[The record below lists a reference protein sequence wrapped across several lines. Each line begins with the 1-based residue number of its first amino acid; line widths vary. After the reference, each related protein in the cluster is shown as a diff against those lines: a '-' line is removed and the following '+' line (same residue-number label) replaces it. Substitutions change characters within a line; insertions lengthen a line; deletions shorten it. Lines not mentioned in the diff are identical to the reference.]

1 MVRYLLSATDGS
13 VTDAT
18 DFFGGDN
25 GLLGVGKTKTNAIKT
40 EAKGLAALPAVAVG
54 ASATEDL
61 TQVFRLSNQNNENIF
76 NVSVNGVPG
85 IIEIPQGFYVG
96 TTLAEALQERMN
108 QIEGT
113 TGIVGGGITVSYNSD
128 TNNFTFTNG
137 TTGRDSTIKVRGRR

>member
-1 MVRYLLSATDGS
+1 MQLSDISAADGS

-40 EAKGLAALPAVAVG
+40 EAKGLTTLPAVAVG

-76 NVSVNGVPG
+76 NVSVNGVG
-85 IIEIPQGFYVG
+85 VIEIPQGFYVN
-96 TTLAEALQERMN
+96 A
-108 QIEGT
+108 
-113 TGIVGGGITVSYNSD
+113 TG
-128 TNNFTFTNG
+128 
-137 TTGRDSTIKVRGRR
+137 